1 MKTHRF
7 PLRSRRH
14 GFSLM
19 EVLLAVMIF
28 GMAVVGLVEA
38 VNNTGRTALVG
49 RRERQ
54 VQARL
59 DLFLLQ
65 ATRDPEFATKVGQ
78 GSFQEEKVSEG
89 DTTFITRIKRLE
101 LSNQDEQPVPDIF
114 EVTVIA
120 RWKEGRDEQEREATT
135 WMYPPL
141 FAPRT

>member
-1 MKTHRF
+1 
-7 PLRSRRH
+7 
-14 GFSLM
+14 M

-28 GMAVVGLVEA
+28 SLAVVTLVEA
-38 VNNTGRTALVG
+38 VNDTGRAALMG
-49 RRERQ
+49 RRERF

-78 GSFQEEKVSEG
+78 GSFQEEKVTEG
-89 DTTFITRIKRLE
+89 DITFNTRIKRLE
-101 LSNQDEQPVPDIF
+101 LTNQDNQPVPDIF

-120 RWKEGRDEQEREATT
+120 RWKEGRDEQELEAST